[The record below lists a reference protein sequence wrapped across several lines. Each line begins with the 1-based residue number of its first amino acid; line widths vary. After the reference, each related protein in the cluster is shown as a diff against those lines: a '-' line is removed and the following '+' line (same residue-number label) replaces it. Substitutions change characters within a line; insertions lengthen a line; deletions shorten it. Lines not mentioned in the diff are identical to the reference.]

1 MKKSRKLKVSLYN
14 ICICN
19 IGTEIYIYIDR
30 EYKNVNKIYY
40 IDVERATHKILKCR
54 ISQLQ

>member
-19 IGTEIYIYIDR
+19 IGTEIYIDR